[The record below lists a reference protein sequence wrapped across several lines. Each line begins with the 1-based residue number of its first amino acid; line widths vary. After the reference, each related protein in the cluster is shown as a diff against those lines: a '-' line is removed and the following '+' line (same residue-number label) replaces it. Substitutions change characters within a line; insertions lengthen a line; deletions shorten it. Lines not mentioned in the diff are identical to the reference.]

1 VILLKDFYILN
12 PAETEFEFYRGS
24 ILVRDG
30 KIEKI
35 YREPETPEPGEIQG
49 AEMIPGFSRKMIFPG
64 FIQSHIH
71 LCQTLHRNLA
81 EEIPLLQ
88 WLKDEVWPYEASLD
102 RKKMGQ
108 AVMMALKDIIRSGT
122 TAVLD
127 MGTVHQQEVIFEI
140 MTKVGFRYTG
150 GKAMMDNDAD
160 TPAGLK
166 ESTAQSIDDSMRLY
180 EKFHRGNDKLLHYAL
195 SPRFLLSCTDDLL
208 RQVKILS
215 DENDIILQTHASE
228 HPEEVEFIKKKTGL
242 GNIAY
247 LDKIGALNSNTVI
260 THAVHADEGEKE
272 IMRDY
277 SLSVVHCP
285 STNLKLGS
293 GIAPISGYIR
303 DGITVG
309 LGCDGAPCNN
319 SLSVLPELKLA
330 CLLQKGINHAPL
342 LMPPEES
349 LRMVSLRGAEIIK
362 MGDRVGSI
370 DEGKDADL
378 VILDMDTPQ
387 TYNFEQNPAAAIVF
401 GADSRNVE
409 ATMVKG
415 DFLYR
420 DGNFSTTIEAL
431 DRSFN
436 SALRLV

>member
-1 VILLKDFYILN
+1 MILLKDFHILN
-12 PAETEFEFYRGS
+12 PTETEFEFYKGS
-24 ILVRDG
+24 ILIRDG
-30 KIEKI
+30 KIDRI
-35 YREPETPEPGEIQG
+35 YREPEKPEPAEIQG
-49 AEMIPGFSRKMIFPG
+49 AETIPGFSRKMIFPG

-71 LCQTLHRNLA
+71 LCQTLHRHLA
-81 EEIPLLQ
+81 EEMPLLQ

-108 AVMMALKDIIRSGT
+108 AVMMALKDIIGSGT

-140 MTKVGFRYTG
+140 MAKVGFRYTG
-150 GKAMMDNDAD
+150 GKAMMDNAAG
-160 TPAGLK
+160 TPEGLR
-166 ESTAQSIDDSMRLY
+166 ESTTGSLDESMRLY
-180 EKFHRGNDKLLHYAL
+180 EKFHQRNHKLLHYAL

-215 DENDIILQTHASE
+215 DENDIIIQTHAAE
-228 HPEEVEFIKKKTGL
+228 HPDEVKFIKKKTGL

-260 THAVHADEGEKE
+260 THAVHVDDEEKE

-293 GIAPISGYIR
+293 GIAPISRYVR
-303 DGITVG
+303 DGIAVG
-309 LGCDGAPCNN
+309 LGTDGAPCNN
-319 SLSVLPELKLA
+319 SLSVFPELKLA
-330 CLLQKGINHAPL
+330 SLLQKGINNDPL

-378 VILDMDTPQ
+378 IILNMDTPQ

-401 GADSRNVE
+401 GAESGNVD
-409 ATMVKG
+409 ATMVRG
-415 DFLYR
+415 NFLYR
-420 DGNFSTTIEAL
+420 EGKFSTTIEAL